1 MATNITGF
9 AREVACLVHG
19 FYQEAGD
26 AFLINNKVGDKIGS
40 VRRKKG
46 RRNYFIWNGEEEIE
60 TDNAGDASEHI
71 QYGPLFKEC
80 FF

>member
-1 MATNITGF
+1 MASIRQF
-9 AREVACLVHG
+9 ADELACQLHG
-19 FYQEAGD
+19 FYQEGEE
-26 AFLINNKVGDKIGS
+26 AFRINNSVGDEIGS
-40 VRRKKG
+40 VKRRKG
-46 RRNYFIWNGEEEIE
+46 HRSYLVWNGEEEIE